1 MPSLRPSCFLLRSR
15 RCLRR
20 WLLALGCAA
29 GAGLLAWAGPAAA
42 QIGLPGL
49 PQLPG
54 AGLPSQLGDS
64 VLRERLRE
72 RLLDT
77 TELPRRVPL
86 DQLRLV
92 TIRDLLQRYPAHLEP
107 DPAGLP
113 IVRREILAWSPSA
126 AGLAAAAAS
135 GLAVVSRQDMPEV
148 GQTLVTLRV
157 PDGVA
162 TAAALSALRTADP
175 EGVYDFNHVY
185 TGAGAGGATGTAA
198 GVGDITPAVDA
209 TANPAARAPAGRA
222 QGRAAADGAATNGS
236 GARAAG
242 GAGGRKPAAGAGVA
256 GPTRRVISGAA
267 HGALPGGGP
276 GGERAAPA
284 VTSGA
289 GASGASGGDV
299 RVGLVDSGVDE
310 RHEVFDNAR
319 IVRWG
324 CDGAARPAPHG
335 TAVAALMV
343 GKSARFTGAAP
354 GAKLYAADIY
364 CDQPTGGSA
373 SQIVQALAWL
383 AKEQVGVI
391 NISLVGPAN
400 QMLGRT
406 VQALVARGHLL
417 VAAVGN
423 DGPAAPPLYPAS
435 YPGVVGVTGIDP
447 KRRPLPEAAR
457 GPQVMFA
464 APGSQMAAAAIG
476 TPPYKLV
483 RGTSFAAPLVAAL
496 LAPHLPSPSP
506 ALAAGAVSSLAA
518 SATPAGDGTG
528 RGVVGEN
535 LRIPPSAFR

>member
-1 MPSLRPSCFLLRSR
+1 MPNLRPSHSLLRSCR
-15 RCLRR
+15 WPRG
-20 WLLALGCAA
+20 WLLALGFAL
-29 GAGLLAWAGPAAA
+29 GLGLLAGPAAA

-54 AGLPSQLGDS
+54 GALPSRLGDGTLRDG
-64 VLRERLRE
+64 LREQV
-72 RLLDT
+72 LDT
-77 TELPRRVPL
+77 AELPRRVSL
-86 DQLRLV
+86 DRLRLV
-92 TIRDLLQRYPAHLEP
+92 TVGDLLQRHPAHLEP
-107 DPAGLP
+107 DPAGFP
-113 IVRREILAWSPSA
+113 IVRREILAWSPSS

-135 GLAVVSRQDMPEV
+135 GLHVTGRQEMPEV

-157 PDGVA
+157 PEGA
-162 TAAALSALRTADP
+162 ATTAALAALRAADP
-175 EGVYDFNHVY
+175 DGVYDFNHIY
-185 TGAGAGGATGTAA
+185 TGAGAAA
-198 GVGDITPAVDA
+198 DDA
-209 TANPAARAPAGRA
+209 WPSAPAPAG
-222 QGRAAADGAATNGS
+222 GAAPRPKDMTTSGS
-236 GARAAG
+236 GTG
-242 GAGGRKPAAGAGVA
+242 
-256 GPTRRVISGAA
+256 
-267 HGALPGGGP
+267 
-276 GGERAAPA
+276 
-284 VTSGA
+284 
-289 GASGASGGDV
+289 GASGGDT
-299 RVGLVDSGVDE
+299 RIGLVDSGVDGH
-310 RHEVFDNAR
+310 HEVFEDAR

-324 CDGAARPAPHG
+324 CGGAVRPAAHG

-343 GKSARFTGAAP
+343 GKSERFAGAAP
-354 GAKLYAADIY
+354 GASLYAADIY
-364 CDQPTGGSA
+364 CEQPTGGSA

-476 TPPYKLV
+476 SPPYKLV

-496 LAPHLPSPSP
+496 LAPRLPSPSP
-506 ALAAGAVSSLAA
+506 AQAAEALAALAAG
-518 SATPAGDGTG
+518 ATPAGDGTG
-528 RGVVGEN
+528 RGVVGEK
-535 LRIPPSAFR
+535 LRTPPAAFR

>member
-1 MPSLRPSCFLLRSR
+1 MPSLRPSCFLLRSC

-20 WLLALGCAA
+20 WLLALGCSLGFAM
-29 GAGLLAWAGPAAA
+29 LSWTGPAAA

-54 AGLPSQLGDS
+54 AGLPSQLGDN

-77 TELPRRVPL
+77 TELPRRVSL
-86 DQLRLV
+86 DELRLV
-92 TIRDLLQRYPAHLEP
+92 TIRDLLQRHPAQLEP
-107 DPAGLP
+107 DPAGFP

-126 AGLAAAAAS
+126 AGLAAADAS
-135 GLAVVSRQDMPEV
+135 GLAVVSRQEMPEV

-162 TAAALSALRTADP
+162 TAAALSALRAADP

-185 TGAGAGGATGTAA
+185 TGAQSGEAGGGATASGGAA
-198 GVGDITPAVDA
+198 EGGAAA
-209 TANPAARAPAGRA
+209 TTGGAPARAR
-222 QGRAAADGAATNGS
+222 S
-236 GARAAG
+236 
-242 GAGGRKPAAGAGVA
+242 
-256 GPTRRVISGAA
+256 
-267 HGALPGGGP
+267 
-276 GGERAAPA
+276 APV
-284 VTSGA
+284 VTSGF
-289 GASGASGGDV
+289 GAAGASGGDV

-310 RHEVFDNAR
+310 RHEVFANSR

-324 CDGAARPAPHG
+324 CDGAARPASHG
-335 TAVAALMV
+335 TAVAALLV

-373 SQIVQALAWL
+373 SRIVQALAWL

-400 QMLGRT
+400 QMLGRA

-496 LAPHLPSPSP
+496 LAPRLPSPSP
-506 ALAAGAVSSLAA
+506 ALAADAVSSLASA
-518 SATPAGDGTG
+518 ATPAGEGTG